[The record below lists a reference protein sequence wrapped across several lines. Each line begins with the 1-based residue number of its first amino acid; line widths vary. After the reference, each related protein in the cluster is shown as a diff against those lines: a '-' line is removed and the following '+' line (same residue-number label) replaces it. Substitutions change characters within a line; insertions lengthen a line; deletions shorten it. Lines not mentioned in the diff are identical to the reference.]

1 MGLTPA
7 TESPSQGDSEGS
19 TPTQIRRT
27 KHHMART
34 HRACVRLRCW
44 AIPASVALTEGIIVI
59 FFSSP

>member
-7 TESPSQGDSEGS
+7 TESPGQGDSEGPS
-19 TPTQIRRT
+19 PTQICRT
-27 KHHMART
+27 KRHMART
-34 HRACVRLRCW
+34 RRARVRLRRW